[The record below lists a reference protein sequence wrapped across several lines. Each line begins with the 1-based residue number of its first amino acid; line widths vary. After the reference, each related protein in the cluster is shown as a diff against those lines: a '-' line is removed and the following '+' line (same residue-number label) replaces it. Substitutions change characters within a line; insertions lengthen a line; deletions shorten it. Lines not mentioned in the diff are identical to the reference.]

1 MTSEESKALVV
12 AAWKVFATRD
22 PTRIGALFAEDAE
35 WKAPDG
41 NATALALKSTAHLVG
56 RARIAHF
63 IGVEFGTLFCRDVAV
78 DLRRVFADGDSVVVE
93 MRLGATLAH
102 GGAYDNEYC
111 FVFELRDGLIW
122 RVREYMDTA
131 RGLRQMLAVA

>member
-1 MTSEESKALVV
+1 MTSEESKALIVD
-12 AAWKVFATRD
+12 AWKIFATRD
-22 PTRIGALFAEDAE
+22 PARIGALFAEDAE
-35 WKAPDG
+35 WHAPDG
-41 NATALALKSTAHLVG
+41 NATALALRSSSHLIG
-56 RARIAHF
+56 RARIAQF
-63 IGVEFGTLFCRDVAV
+63 IGVEFGTVFCRDVAV
-78 DLRRVFADGDSVVVE
+78 DLRGVFADGGTVVVE

-131 RGLRQMLAVA
+131 KGLRQMLAEA